1 MGSFAR
7 PDWTQEEITNL
18 HTLCTSGKYQFTEI
32 AKLLG
37 RPLRGV
43 MYKCYERGFNNP
55 YVVRKYSHDT
65 EYFSRITYESC
76 YWAAIMATDGCI
88 SWKKHIPTLIW
99 ACAAKDREHVE
110 LFKTALKATNP
121 IDFWRQTC
129 SLSPTKNKDT
139 LRDYQKIRIESAYQL
154 VKDLES
160 NFGVTRNKTLR
171 SAPPNLPTLKHK
183 LSYIR
188 GFIDGD
194 GAITHSNQKGF
205 LTIMVCGCNREMI
218 AWIKDVIDDL
228 PIPHIHP
235 AKRPSLI
242 YQPKDESCYYFRL
255 RGFRAA
261 VLFELLRRLSVPNL
275 SRKWDNPRALEEVNH
290 WKQQADRWPPESF
303 FNNLL
308 SDCEST
314 VKTT

>member
-18 HTLCTSGKYQFTEI
+18 QTLCASGKYQFTEI

-43 MYKCYERGFNNP
+43 MYKCYERGFGNK
-55 YVVRKYSHDT
+55 YIARKYSHDT
-65 EYFSRITYESC
+65 EFFSRITYESC

-88 SWKKHIPTLIW
+88 SWKRQIPTITW
-99 ACAAKDREHVE
+99 SCAVRDKEHME
-110 LFKTALKATNP
+110 LFKETIKSTNP
-121 IDFWRQTC
+121 I
-129 SLSPTKNKDT
+129 SLRSTNCPLSTKDPNKQHP
-139 LRDYQKIRIESAYQL
+139 YSSIRIESAYQL
-154 VKDLES
+154 VKDLEL

-194 GAITHSNQKGF
+194 GSISHSPQKGF
-205 LTIMVCGCNREMI
+205 IVIMVCGCNREMI
-218 AWIKDVIDDL
+218 AWIKDVVDSL
-228 PIPHIHP
+228 LIPHIHP

-242 YQPKDESCYYFRL
+242 SQPKDESCYYFHL

-275 SRKWDNPRALEEVNH
+275 SRKWDNPRVLEEVDH
-290 WKQQADRWPPESF
+290 WKQQTDRWPPESF
-303 FNNLL
+303 FSNLL
-308 SDCEST
+308 NDCEST
-314 VKTT
+314 VSTT